1 MNARRAGRAA
11 FEWGGLLA
19 FVGILAMTSA
29 VNAAP
34 YNLNGTWVEVDY
46 WAGSGPN
53 ETILVIDWNQTNG
66 PYLTECHA
74 WGYRWEGTRYLSD
87 AIADVCAA
95 GALDVTTS
103 GGAFID
109 DAFYYAPLIDDDYH
123 TSAGYSGWW
132 WAGDTTDGGSTWNAN
147 AGGIDEE
154 VLGAGRIEG
163 LNMDGENWTS
173 ETLTIP
179 VPEPGALA
187 PLLLGATFAARRRR
201 SVACRVN

>member
-1 MNARRAGRAA
+1 VHTRDLRQLRVKRRGPLALLSVLAAAG
-11 FEWGGLLA
+11 
-19 FVGILAMTSA
+19 A
-29 VNAAP
+29 VHAAP

-46 WAGSGPN
+46 WAGSGSK

-66 PYLTECHA
+66 PYTTESHA

-103 GGAFID
+103 SGGAFVD
-109 DAFYYAPLIDDDYH
+109 DAFYYDPAIDDDHH

-132 WAGDTTDGGSTWNAN
+132 WAGDTVDGGLTWNGN
-147 AGGIDEE
+147 AGGINTE
-154 VLGAGRIEG
+154 VLADGTIEG

-187 PLLLGATFAARRRR
+187 LLLLGAAAAPRRRR
-201 SVACRVN
+201 